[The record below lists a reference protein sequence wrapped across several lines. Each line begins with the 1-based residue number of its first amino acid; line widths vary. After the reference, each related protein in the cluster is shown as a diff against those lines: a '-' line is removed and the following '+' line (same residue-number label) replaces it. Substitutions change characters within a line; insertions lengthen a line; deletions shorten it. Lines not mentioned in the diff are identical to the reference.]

1 MTVLAEAMAAQEFG
15 KDAQGNIRWPGA
27 GADAAAAAAPA
38 APARAAP
45 AAAPAAP
52 PAPVKPTK
60 LTAEPVPEPPVVG
73 QASPMDR
80 TEIKKKTLLGA

>member
-52 PAPVKPTK
+52 VKPTK